1 MPNRRT
7 VFIVSDRTGIT
18 AEMLSHSL
26 LTQFEGHDFRRETL
40 PFIDSLDKVEQ
51 VTAQIRAAA
60 ERDAER
66 PIVFS
71 TLIDDTLR
79 NALKT
84 DQALHLDFFEEFISP
99 LEQELQ
105 HKSSHTIG
113 KTHSVANFGEYNA
126 RIEAIN
132 YALAHD
138 DGVKPRDLDKADIVL
153 VGVSRSGKT
162 PTCLYMALQYG
173 VKAANYPLI
182 PEDLG
187 EIKLPAA
194 LAPFR
199 HKLFGLTI
207 SPERL
212 SAIRAQRKPDSKYAS
227 LDNCRF
233 ETAEV
238 EAIFRREGLHYIDT
252 TAKSIEEI
260 SSTILHRAK
269 LERKVY

>member
-18 AEMLSHSL
+18 AEMLAHSL
-26 LTQFEGHDFRRETL
+26 LTQFEGQDFRRVTL
-40 PFIDSLDKVEQ
+40 PFIDTLEKAQQVVEQ
-51 VTAQIRAAA
+51 IRDAA

-71 TLIDDTLR
+71 TLIDDDLR
-79 NALKT
+79 NTLKLDCALS
-84 DQALHLDFFEEFISP
+84 LDFFEEFISP
-99 LEQELQ
+99 LEQELSR
-105 HKSSHTIG
+105 KSSHTIG
-113 KTHSVANFGEYNA
+113 KTHSVANFSEYNA

-173 VKAANYPLI
+173 IKAANYPLI

-187 EIKLPAA
+187 EIKLPQA
-194 LAPFR
+194 LAPYR

-207 SPERL
+207 GPDRL
-212 SAIRAQRKPDSKYAS
+212 AAIRSQRKPDSKYAS
-227 LDNCRF
+227 IDNCRF

-238 EAIFRREGLHYIDT
+238 EAIFRREGLPYLDT

-269 LERKVY
+269 LERKVF

>member
-26 LTQFEGHDFRRETL
+26 LTQFDGQDFRRITL
-40 PFIDSLDKVEQ
+40 PFIDSVEKVQQ
-51 VTAQIRAAA
+51 VVQQVRDAA

-66 PIVFS
+66 PVVFS
-71 TLIDDTLR
+71 TLIDDELR
-79 NALKT
+79 NALKV
-84 DQALHLDFFEEFISP
+84 DCALNLDFFEAFIAP
-99 LEQELQ
+99 LEQELNR
-105 HKSSHTIG
+105 KSSHTIG
-113 KTHSVANFGEYNA
+113 KTHSVANFSEYNA

-173 VKAANYPLI
+173 IKAANYPLI

-187 EIKLPAA
+187 EIKLPQA
-194 LAPFR
+194 LAPYR

-207 SPERL
+207 SPDRL
-212 SAIRAQRKPDSKYAS
+212 AAIRSQRKPDSRYAA

-238 EAIFRREGLHYIDT
+238 EAIFRREGLPYLDT

-269 LERKVY
+269 LERKVF

>member
-18 AEMLSHSL
+18 AEMLAHSL
-26 LTQFEGHDFRRETL
+26 LTQFEGPEFRRVTL
-40 PFIDSLDKVEQ
+40 PFIDTQEKILQVNEQ
-51 VTAQIRAAA
+51 VRAAA
-60 ERDAER
+60 SKDDER

-71 TLIDDTLR
+71 TLVDDELR
-79 NALKT
+79 SALKV
-84 DQALHLDFFEEFISP
+84 DCALCLDFFEAFISP
-99 LEQELQ
+99 LEQELN
-105 HKSSHTIG
+105 HKSSHTMG
-113 KTHSVANFGEYNA
+113 KTHSVNNFGEYNA

-132 YALAHD
+132 FALAHD
-138 DGVKPRDLDKADIVL
+138 DGIKPKDLDTADIIL

-173 VKAANYPLI
+173 IKAANYPLI

-187 EIKLPAA
+187 EVKLPAV
-194 LAPFR
+194 LAPYR

-207 SPERL
+207 GPDRL
-212 SAIRAQRKPDSKYAS
+212 AAIRNQRKPDSKYAS

-238 EAIFRREGLHYIDT
+238 EAIFRKEGIPYLDT
-252 TAKSIEEI
+252 TAKSIEEL
-260 SSTILHRAK
+260 SSTILHRAS
-269 LERKVY
+269 LQRRIF